1 MDGEVQR
8 CTMLFM
14 CDVTSVT
21 HPMQEKTPMRIAHR
35 GLDDIYFNR
44 LLAEEARV
52 VNSSIWGG
60 QHEVVPSG
68 R

>member
-1 MDGEVQR
+1 
-8 CTMLFM
+8 MLFM
-14 CDVTSVT
+14 LDVTSVT
-21 HPMQEKTPMRIAHR
+21 HPSQEKTPMRITHR
-35 GLDDIYFNR
+35 GQIILRIYR
-44 LLAEEARV
+44 LLAEETRV